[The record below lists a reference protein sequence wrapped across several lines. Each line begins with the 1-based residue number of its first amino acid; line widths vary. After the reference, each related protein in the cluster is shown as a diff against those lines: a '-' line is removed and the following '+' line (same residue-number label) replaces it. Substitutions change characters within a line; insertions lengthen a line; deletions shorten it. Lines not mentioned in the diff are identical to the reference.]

1 MDVGDLLLA
10 LLLVLEPAL
19 LLVLKFLLL
28 LLFKQQLLLL
38 LPVQLLLLFL
48 LKSMSLESFLKSVVL
63 DRATVELKPVVD
75 LLAEIDLVLLLVVV
89 VVAAATADL
98 SASFVTTPGLLC

>member
-1 MDVGDLLLA
+1 MLDVGDLLLPF
-10 LLLVLEPAL
+10 LLVLEPAL

-38 LPVQLLLLFL
+38 QPVQLLLLFL

-75 LLAEIDLVLLLVVV
+75 LLAEIDLVLLVVVV
-89 VVAAATADL
+89 VVAATDL